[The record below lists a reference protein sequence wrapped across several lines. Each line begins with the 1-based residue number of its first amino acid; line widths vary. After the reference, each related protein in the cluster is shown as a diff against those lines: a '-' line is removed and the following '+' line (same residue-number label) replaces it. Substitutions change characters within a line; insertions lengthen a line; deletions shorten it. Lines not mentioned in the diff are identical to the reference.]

1 MKTQTD
7 NLKKQ
12 EEILVLYW
20 KHYNK
25 CLEIT
30 NNSEADEQ
38 EFIELGKAVNQW
50 RLQTI
55 LVDNLKK
62 EIRDANK

>member
-1 MKTQTD
+1 MNTY
-7 NLKKQ
+7 LKEQ

-30 NNSEADEQ
+30 HNSEADEQ
-38 EFIELGKAVNQW
+38 EFIELGKAANQW
-50 RLQTI
+50 RLQTELI
-55 LVDNLKK
+55 DKIKLD
-62 EIRDANK
+62 IRNASK